1 MKTLL
6 TSLGLLASTTV
17 FAQQAEQ
24 PPLQTLLRPGTHCG
38 FFVAASAQYARLDGQ
53 DALAATGRIGVS
65 FNRSFALGLGGTA
78 LTNGRIPNRW
88 DDPIDTSSPDYL
100 AAAYGGIYL
109 EPMFPAGKAIHLTFP
124 VLLGAGAATKERDL
138 NGPYYRYQADEFLI
152 VEPGVQLE
160 VNLLKYVALGAGASY
175 RMTTGLNLPD
185 TSSKALN
192 GMSAGVT
199 LKLGLL

>member
-6 TSLGLLASTTV
+6 TSLSLLASTAA

-24 PPLQTLLRPGTHCG
+24 PALQTLLRPGTHCG
-38 FFVAASAQYARLDGQ
+38 FFVAASAQYARLAGQ
-53 DALAATGRIGVS
+53 DALAVTGRLGVS

-78 LTNGRIPNRW
+78 LTNGRLPNRW
-88 DDPIDTSSPDYL
+88 NDPADTPADYL

-124 VLLGAGAATKERDL
+124 VLLGAGAATREGSL
-138 NGPYYRYQADEFLI
+138 NGPYYRYQADEFLL

-160 VNLLKYVALGAGASY
+160 VNLLRFVALGAGASY